1 MIRTDTAPSD
11 RTAGLRRALLAASIV
26 AAAMGAAFALRI
38 LVIEPPEPAWACQ
51 SISPPWWCPLRL
63 GGIEALRWGA
73 LGFVALAAGAFGLWR
88 GCRRAALLALGCGA
102 AGLVLYAAEPAAGGL
117 LLGSL
122 ALLRR

>member
-1 MIRTDTAPSD
+1 MRTKDAP
-11 RTAGLRRALLAASIV
+11 RTARPSALRRALLAASIV
-26 AAAMGAAFALRI
+26 AAAMGVAFALRI
-38 LVIEPPEPAWACQ
+38 FAIEPPEPAWACQ
-51 SISPPWWCPLRL
+51 STSPPWWCPLRQ

-88 GCRRAALLALGCGA
+88 GCGRAALLALGCGA
-102 AGLVLYAAEPAAGGL
+102 GGLVLYAAEPAAGGL